1 MEVTKTNGGTI
12 VFRKEKD
19 DEDDIRMAMIAE
31 CRFIPISDWWADDSF
46 LDLFD
51 VDDQTK
57 YHMDIVESQKKFS
70 AGEDVVLSPEPM
82 TFLDY
87 EKYDEGAI
95 LIRIFNDNCKKPIS
109 SQVSVAYQVGDVFL
123 YPYSINPYLNKHDG
137 TIEGVMPKLYGCLA
151 FDKDYHPIKG
161 CKIIVEPNAY
171 TAMHGVLKYLGK
183 SEDVPTTTIDV
194 ETLLLKGGYKPWRYT
209 YGSDS
214 CYPFSY
220 GWTEVWASSESE
232 ANSKFREIHPDV
244 HEGVLNC
251 AFVYSD
257 DELSQTMREKG
268 NFGAK
273 TREVLIAAV

>member
-19 DEDDIRMAMIAE
+19 DEDDIRKAMIAE

-51 VDDQTK
+51 VDNQTK

-70 AGEDVVLSPEPM
+70 AGEDIVLSPEPM
-82 TFLDY
+82 TLSDY
-87 EKYDEGAI
+87 EKYDESAI
-95 LIRIFNDNCKKPIS
+95 FVHIYSDSCMKPIS

-137 TIEGVMPKLYGCLA
+137 TIEGVMPESYGCLV
-151 FDKDYHPIKG
+151 FDKDHNPVKG
-161 CKIIVEPNAY
+161 CKDIVESDAY
-171 TAMHGVLKYLGK
+171 PAMHKALKYLGK
-183 SEDVPTTTIDV
+183 SEDAITTTIDV
-194 ETLLLKGGYKPWRYT
+194 ETLLLKSGYKPWRYT
-209 YGSDS
+209 YGFDS
-214 CYPFSY
+214 CYPFSC
-220 GWTEVWASSESE
+220 GWTEVWAISESE
-232 ANSKFREIHPDV
+232 ANAKFREIHPDV
-244 HEGVLNC
+244 HEGMLNC

-257 DELSQTMREKG
+257 EEFPKTMLKKG
-268 NFGAK
+268 NLGAK